1 MAENALYTPRR
12 FGSGVGFLEL
22 NPDVIMPA
30 AAVPGPAGAYV
41 VRSEPLPPREDM
53 APSFRRSRGVGGDL
67 PAPASAAQAAQPSRP
82 APAAQ
87 AAQPGRSSLD
97 RSTAPAGA
105 TGGSLAWRNRNP
117 GNIRDSA
124 YARSMGATGAS
135 GGFAT
140 FPSYEAG
147 RRAQERLLFE
157 SKGYRDLTLT
167 GAINRWSPPSDGN
180 DVGDY
185 LRKLG
190 GDPGKRMSEYSP
202 EERADLLD
210 KMQRHEGWWP
220 SPGVR
225 RASTQPRQGSRPS
238 QVDPAA
244 ADAARVEREGGP
256 RMVLS
261 PDYPA
266 TTGSTPAMPQRMVD
280 YLGTAGYGPED
291 GAALRPQAQPVNAFA
306 TPGFGALADF
316 FGGW

>member
-87 AAQPGRSSLD
+87 AAQPGRSPLD

-105 TGGSLAWRNRNP
+105 TGGSRSWRNNNP
-117 GNIRDSA
+117 GNIEYGP
-124 YARSMGATGAS
+124 YARSMGATGS
-135 GGFAT
+135 DGRFAI
-140 FPSYEAG
+140 FPDYQAG
-147 RRAQERLLFE
+147 RSAQEKLLFD
-157 SKGYRDLTLT
+157 SKGYRDLTL
-167 GAINRWSPPSDGN
+167 GQAIQRWAPASENNVPA
-180 DVGDY
+180 Y
-185 LRKLG
+185 LKAMG
-190 GDPGKRMSEYSP
+190 GDAGKRMADYSP
-202 EERADLLD
+202 EERARLLNA
-210 KMQRHEGWWP
+210 MQRHEGWRPGIGAP
-220 SPGVR
+220 SE
-225 RASTQPRQGSRPS
+225 QPTRMADAG
-238 QVDPAA
+238 

-266 TTGSTPAMPQRMVD
+266 TTGSAPAMPQRMVD
-280 YLGTAGYGPED
+280 YLGTAGYGPEAE
-291 GAALRPQAQPVNAFA
+291 GSVALRPQAQPVNAFA
-306 TPGFGALADF
+306 MPGFGALADF